1 MTTLDALYKTFD
13 SISLTDKPPTATMA
27 GRIRQ
32 PIDTASLERYITAN
46 VPEIQVPLDIKQFGF
61 GQSNPTYQLTSI
73 PTGRR
78 YVLRKKPPGKLVSK
92 TAHKVEREHR
102 IIAALGGSAV
112 PVPKA
117 YILCEDD
124 SVIGTPFY
132 IMSFLDGRIIEDP
145 AMPGVS
151 ATERRAL
158 WSEAVKTLAL
168 LHSVDPD
175 TVGLG
180 NFGKRNGFYNRQI
193 QTWRT
198 ICAAQ
203 ASTKDVETG
212 EAVGVLPHFEDI
224 MKFFADEKRQPVDRG
239 TLIHGDYK
247 IDNLVFHKT
256 EPRVIGILE

>member
-1 MTTLDALYKTFD
+1 
-13 SISLTDKPPTATMA
+13 MA
-27 GRIRQ
+27 GRVRQ
-32 PIDTASLERYITAN
+32 PIDVARLEAYIAAH
-46 VPEIQVPLDIKQFGF
+46 VPEIATPLDVAQFGY
-61 GQSNPTYQLTSI
+61 GQSNPTYQLTSRT
-73 PTGRR
+73 TGQR

-102 IIAALGGSAV
+102 IIAALARSSAGPVHV

-117 YILCEDD
+117 YALCEDS
-124 SVIGTPFY
+124 SVLGTPFY

-151 ATERRAL
+151 PAERAAM
-158 WSEAVKTLAL
+158 WGAAVRTLAL

-175 TVGLG
+175 AVGLED
-180 NFGKRNGFYNRQI
+180 FGRRGGFYTRQVR
-193 QTWRT
+193 TWST

-203 ASTKDVETG
+203 AEARDVDSG
-212 EAVGVLPHFEDI
+212 EPVGPLPHFGE
-224 MKFFADEKRQPVDRG
+224 MMEFFGDEGRQPVDRS

-256 EPRVIGILE
+256 EPRVIGILEYVSLSNLF